1 MHGDRMKKNIKVNYK
16 SIFKYDDHHETVQ
29 FKSDGIYEK
38 GFDKEKFTFYNNDQK
53 IEIILKGK
61 EMTLANGPS
70 LLNLSY
76 HRKIGNHYHTDYGMI
91 ELFTELITMEHDRYL
106 KVKYILSDEHQQLSE
121 VYVMMKYDFYG
132 EENEESKKLLT
143 NKILFSGLLILIQLI
158 IVFVAFLTIHRSSR
172 FFVYLFK
179 LISVLAAL
187 YIINKDDASAYKITW
202 LVLIAAVPFVGG
214 VLYVFLGD
222 KKPSQRLQFAFLK
235 QIKNQRII
243 ENDIIE
249 EVADPYIKG
258 QMNYLNQQRYPT
270 YYGQDLKYFS
280 LGDDAFEP
288 LLESLRN
295 AKKFIFMQF
304 FIVDEGKM
312 LKSVLDILKEKVKE
326 GVEVRFMYDD
336 VGSLTMLPRHYDRQL
351 EKMGIKS
358 VAFNPFIPVLS
369 LAMNNRDHK
378 KIVVID
384 GEIGFSGGFNLAD
397 EYINQRVKYGH
408 WKDSGLMIHGPAVNS
423 LTKMFLE
430 SWNVARNTEE
440 DYEKY
445 YVRSH
450 QKFEVD
456 GYVTP
461 YGDSPLDDENVGE
474 NVYLDMINQA
484 YDYLY
489 ITTPYLILDDNLQT
503 ALINAAKR
511 GVDVRII
518 TPGIP
523 DKKIVFRVTRSYYQT
538 LIKHGIRI
546 YEYTPGFIHAKNF
559 LVDDKCA
566 TVGTINLDYRSL
578 YLHFE
583 NGIYLYNN
591 KILKDI
597 KEDFLATV
605 EKSHEITLD
614 EVVTGKFMG
623 WFEAIL
629 RVIAPLL

>member
-1 MHGDRMKKNIKVNYK
+1 MK
-16 SIFKYDDHHETVQ
+16 Q
-29 FKSDGIYEK
+29 
-38 GFDKEKFTFYNNDQK
+38 
-53 IEIILKGK
+53 
-61 EMTLANGPS
+61 
-70 LLNLSY
+70 
-76 HRKIGNHYHTDYGMI
+76 
-91 ELFTELITMEHDRYL
+91 
-106 KVKYILSDEHQQLSE
+106 
-121 VYVMMKYDFYG
+121 
-132 EENEESKKLLT
+132 SKKLLT

-222 KKPSQRLQFAFLK
+222 KKPSQRLQLAFLK

-358 VAFNPFIPVLS
+358 VAFNPFIPILS

-384 GEIGFSGGFNLAD
+384 GEIGFSGGFNLA
-397 EYINQRVKYGH
+397 
-408 WKDSGLMIHGPAVNS
+408 
-423 LTKMFLE
+423 
-430 SWNVARNTEE
+430 NVARNTEE

-474 NVYLDMINQA
+474 NVYLNMINQA

>member
-1 MHGDRMKKNIKVNYK
+1 MK
-16 SIFKYDDHHETVQ
+16 Q
-29 FKSDGIYEK
+29 
-38 GFDKEKFTFYNNDQK
+38 
-53 IEIILKGK
+53 
-61 EMTLANGPS
+61 
-70 LLNLSY
+70 
-76 HRKIGNHYHTDYGMI
+76 
-91 ELFTELITMEHDRYL
+91 
-106 KVKYILSDEHQQLSE
+106 
-121 VYVMMKYDFYG
+121 
-132 EENEESKKLLT
+132 SKKLLM
-143 NKILFSGLLILIQLI
+143 NKILFSGLLILAQLI
-158 IVFVAFLTIHRSSR
+158 VVFVAFLTIHRSSR
-172 FFVYLFK
+172 FLVYLFK
-179 LISVLAAL
+179 LISILAAL

-214 VLYVFLGD
+214 VLYLFLGD
-222 KKPSQRLQFAFLK
+222 KKPSQRLQLAFLK

-249 EVADPYIKG
+249 EVEDPFVKG

-270 YYGQDLKYFS
+270 YYGQGVKYFS
-280 LGDDAFEP
+280 LGDDAYEP
-288 LLESLRN
+288 LLEALRN

-312 LKSVLDILKEKVKE
+312 LTSVLEILKQKVQE

-336 VGSLTMLPRHYDRQL
+336 VGSLTMLPRHYYRQL
-351 EKMGIKS
+351 EKMGIQS
-358 VAFNPFIPVLS
+358 VAFNPFVPFLS

-378 KIVVID
+378 KIVVVD
-384 GEIGFSGGFNLAD
+384 GKVGFSGGFNLAD

-408 WKDSGLMIHGPAVNS
+408 WKDSGLMIHGEAVNS

-430 SWNVARNTEE
+430 SWNVAKNSEE

-445 YVRSH
+445 YVH
-450 QKFEVD
+450 EENKEND
-456 GYVTP
+456 GFVVP

-474 NVYLDMINQA
+474 NVYLNMINQA
-484 YDYLY
+484 HDYLY

-503 ALINAAKR
+503 ALINASKR

-538 LIKHGIRI
+538 LMKHGIRI
-546 YEYTPGFIHAKNF
+546 YEYIPGFIHAKNF

-583 NGIYLYNN
+583 NGIYVYKS

-597 KEDFLATV
+597 KEDFLKTV
-605 EKSHEITLD
+605 EVCHEVTLE
-614 EVVTGKFMG
+614 EVITGKFMG

>member
-1 MHGDRMKKNIKVNYK
+1 MK
-16 SIFKYDDHHETVQ
+16 Q
-29 FKSDGIYEK
+29 
-38 GFDKEKFTFYNNDQK
+38 
-53 IEIILKGK
+53 
-61 EMTLANGPS
+61 
-70 LLNLSY
+70 
-76 HRKIGNHYHTDYGMI
+76 
-91 ELFTELITMEHDRYL
+91 
-106 KVKYILSDEHQQLSE
+106 
-121 VYVMMKYDFYG
+121 
-132 EENEESKKLLT
+132 SKKLLM
-143 NKILFSGLLILIQLI
+143 NKILFSGLLILAQLI
-158 IVFVAFLTIHRSSR
+158 VVFVAFLTIHRSSR
-172 FFVYLFK
+172 FLVYLFK
-179 LISVLAAL
+179 LISILAAL

-202 LVLIAAVPFVGG
+202 LVLIAAFPFVGG
-214 VLYVFLGD
+214 VLYLFLGD
-222 KKPSQRLQFAFLK
+222 KKPSKRLQLAFLK

-249 EVADPYIKG
+249 EVEDPFVKG
-258 QMNYLNQQRYPT
+258 QMNYLNQQRFPT
-270 YYGQDLKYFS
+270 YYGQGVQYFS
-280 LGDDAFEP
+280 LGDEAYEP

-312 LKSVLDILKEKVKE
+312 LESVLKILKQKVQE

-336 VGSLTMLPRHYDRQL
+336 VGSLTMLPRHYYRQL
-351 EKMGIKS
+351 EQIGIQS
-358 VAFNPFIPVLS
+358 VAFNPFVPILS

-378 KIVVID
+378 KIVVVD
-384 GEIGFSGGFNLAD
+384 GKIGFSGGFNLAD

-408 WKDSGLMIHGPAVNS
+408 WKDSGLMIQGEAVNS

-430 SWNVARNTEE
+430 SWNVAKNSEE
-440 DYEKY
+440 DFEKY
-445 YVRSH
+445 YVYE
-450 QKFEVD
+450 KNKECD
-456 GYVTP
+456 GYVVP
-461 YGDSPLDDENVGE
+461 YGDSPLDDESVGE
-474 NVYLDMINQA
+474 NVYLNMINQA

-538 LIKHGIRI
+538 LMKHGIRI

-583 NGIYLYNN
+583 NGIYVYQS
-591 KILKDI
+591 KVLKDI
-597 KEDFLATV
+597 KEDFLKTV
-605 EKSHEITLD
+605 EVCHEVTLE
-614 EVVTGKFMG
+614 EVITGKFMG

>member
-1 MHGDRMKKNIKVNYK
+1 MK
-16 SIFKYDDHHETVQ
+16 Q
-29 FKSDGIYEK
+29 
-38 GFDKEKFTFYNNDQK
+38 
-53 IEIILKGK
+53 
-61 EMTLANGPS
+61 
-70 LLNLSY
+70 
-76 HRKIGNHYHTDYGMI
+76 
-91 ELFTELITMEHDRYL
+91 
-106 KVKYILSDEHQQLSE
+106 
-121 VYVMMKYDFYG
+121 
-132 EENEESKKLLT
+132 SKKLLM
-143 NKILFSGLLILIQLI
+143 NKILFSGLLILAQLI
-158 IVFVAFLTIHRSSR
+158 VVFIAFLTIHRSSR
-172 FFVYLFK
+172 FLVYLFK

-187 YIINKDDASAYKITW
+187 YIINKDNASAYKITW

-214 VLYVFLGD
+214 VLYLFLGD
-222 KKPSQRLQFAFLK
+222 KKPSQRLQLAFLK

-243 ENDIIE
+243 ENNIIE
-249 EVADPYIKG
+249 KVEDPFVRG

-270 YYGQDLKYFS
+270 
-280 LGDDAFEP
+280 
-288 LLESLRN
+288 LRN
-295 AKKFIFMQF
+295 AEKFIFMQF

-312 LKSVLDILKEKVKE
+312 LTSVLDILKQKVQE

-336 VGSLTMLPRHYDRQL
+336 VGSLTMLPRHYYRQL
-351 EKMGIKS
+351 EKMGIQS
-358 VAFNPFIPVLS
+358 VAFNPFVPFLS

-378 KIVVID
+378 KIVVVD
-384 GEIGFSGGFNLAD
+384 GKVGFSGGFNLAD

-408 WKDSGLMIHGPAVNS
+408 WKDSGLMIHGEAVNS

-430 SWNVARNTEE
+430 SWNVAKNSEE

-445 YVRSH
+445 YVH
-450 QKFEVD
+450 EENKEND
-456 GYVTP
+456 GFVVP
-461 YGDSPLDDENVGE
+461 YGDSPLDDESVGE
-474 NVYLDMINQA
+474 NVYLNMINQA
-484 YDYLY
+484 HDYLY

-503 ALINAAKR
+503 ALINASKR

-538 LIKHGIRI
+538 LMKHGIRI

-583 NGIYLYNN
+583 NGIYIYKS

-597 KEDFLATV
+597 KEDFLKTEEV
-605 EKSHEITLD
+605 CHEVTLE
-614 EVVTGKFMG
+614 EVITGKFMG

>member
-1 MHGDRMKKNIKVNYK
+1 M
-16 SIFKYDDHHETVQ
+16 
-29 FKSDGIYEK
+29 
-38 GFDKEKFTFYNNDQK
+38 
-53 IEIILKGK
+53 
-61 EMTLANGPS
+61 
-70 LLNLSY
+70 
-76 HRKIGNHYHTDYGMI
+76 
-91 ELFTELITMEHDRYL
+91 
-106 KVKYILSDEHQQLSE
+106 
-121 VYVMMKYDFYG
+121 
-132 EENEESKKLLT
+132 
-143 NKILFSGLLILIQLI
+143 NKILFSGLLILAQLI
-158 IVFVAFLTIHRSSR
+158 VVFVAFLTIHRSSR
-172 FFVYLFK
+172 FLVYLFK
-179 LISVLAAL
+179 LISILAAL

-202 LVLIAAVPFVGG
+202 LVLIAAFPFVGG
-214 VLYVFLGD
+214 VLYLFLGD
-222 KKPSQRLQFAFLK
+222 KKPSQRLQLTFLK
-235 QIKNQRII
+235 QIKKQRII
-243 ENDIIE
+243 ENDILE
-249 EVADPYIKG
+249 EVEDPLVRG

-270 YYGQDLKYFS
+270 YYGQGVKYFS
-280 LGDDAFEP
+280 LGDDAYEP
-288 LLESLRN
+288 LLEALRN

-312 LKSVLDILKEKVKE
+312 LTSVLEILKQKVQE

-336 VGSLTMLPRHYDRQL
+336 VGSLTMLPRHYYRQL
-351 EKMGIKS
+351 EKMGIQS
-358 VAFNPFIPVLS
+358 VAFNPFVPFLS

-378 KIVVID
+378 KIVVVD
-384 GEIGFSGGFNLAD
+384 GKVGFSGGFNLAD

-408 WKDSGLMIHGPAVNS
+408 WKDSGLMIHGEAVNS

-430 SWNVARNTEE
+430 SWNVAKNSEE

-445 YVRSH
+445 YVHEENKES
-450 QKFEVD
+450 D
-456 GYVTP
+456 GFVVP

-474 NVYLDMINQA
+474 NVYLNMINQA
-484 YDYLY
+484 HDYLY

-503 ALINAAKR
+503 ALINASKR

-523 DKKIVFRVTRSYYQT
+523 DKKLVFRVTRSYYQT
-538 LIKHGIRI
+538 LMKHGIRI

-583 NGIYLYNN
+583 NGIYVYKS

-597 KEDFLATV
+597 KEDFLKTV
-605 EKSHEITLD
+605 EVCHEVTLE
-614 EVVTGKFMG
+614 EVITGKFMG

>member
-1 MHGDRMKKNIKVNYK
+1 MK
-16 SIFKYDDHHETVQ
+16 Q
-29 FKSDGIYEK
+29 
-38 GFDKEKFTFYNNDQK
+38 
-53 IEIILKGK
+53 
-61 EMTLANGPS
+61 
-70 LLNLSY
+70 
-76 HRKIGNHYHTDYGMI
+76 
-91 ELFTELITMEHDRYL
+91 
-106 KVKYILSDEHQQLSE
+106 
-121 VYVMMKYDFYG
+121 
-132 EENEESKKLLT
+132 SKKLLM

-158 IVFVAFLTIHRSSR
+158 IVFVAFLKIHRSSR

-202 LVLIAAVPFVGG
+202 LALIAAFPFVGG
-214 VLYVFLGD
+214 VLYLFLGD
-222 KKPSQRLQFAFLK
+222 KKPSKRLQFAFLK
-235 QIKNQRII
+235 QMKNQKTI
-243 ENDIIE
+243 ENNIIN
-249 EVADPYIKG
+249 EVTDPFVKG

-270 YYGQDLKYFS
+270 YYGQGIKYFS
-280 LGDDAFEP
+280 LGDDAYLP
-288 LLESLRN
+288 LLEALKN

-312 LKSVLDILKEKVKE
+312 LESVLSILKQKVKE

-336 VGSLTMLPRHYDRQL
+336 VGSLTMLPRHYYRQL
-351 EKMGIKS
+351 EKMGIQS
-358 VAFNPFIPVLS
+358 VAFNPFVPVLS

-378 KIVVID
+378 KIVVVD
-384 GEIGFSGGFNLAD
+384 GKIGFSGGFNLAD

-408 WKDSGLMIHGPAVNS
+408 WKDSGLMIQGEAVNS

-430 SWNVARNTEE
+430 SWNVAKNSEE

-445 YVRSH
+445 YVYDH
-450 QKFEVD
+450 QEFIND

-461 YGDSPLDDENVGE
+461 YGDSPLDNENVGE
-474 NVYLDMINQA
+474 NVYLNMINQA

-597 KEDFLATV
+597 KEDFLKTV
-605 EKSHEITLD
+605 EKSHEITLN

>member
-1 MHGDRMKKNIKVNYK
+1 MKK
-16 SIFKYDDHHETVQ
+16 
-29 FKSDGIYEK
+29 
-38 GFDKEKFTFYNNDQK
+38 
-53 IEIILKGK
+53 
-61 EMTLANGPS
+61 
-70 LLNLSY
+70 
-76 HRKIGNHYHTDYGMI
+76 
-91 ELFTELITMEHDRYL
+91 
-106 KVKYILSDEHQQLSE
+106 
-121 VYVMMKYDFYG
+121 
-132 EENEESKKLLT
+132 SKKLLM
-143 NKILFSGLLILIQLI
+143 NKILFSGLLILAQLI
-158 IVFVAFLTIHRSSR
+158 VVFIAFLTIHRSSR
-172 FFVYLFK
+172 FLVYLFK

-214 VLYVFLGD
+214 VLYLFLGD
-222 KKPSQRLQFAFLK
+222 KKPSQRLQLAFLK

-243 ENDIIE
+243 ENNIIE
-249 EVADPYIKG
+249 KVEDPFVRG

-270 YYGQDLKYFS
+270 YYGQGVKYFS
-280 LGDDAFEP
+280 LGDEAYEP
-288 LLESLRN
+288 LLEALRN
-295 AKKFIFMQF
+295 AEKFIFMQF

-312 LKSVLDILKEKVKE
+312 LTSVLDILKQKVQE

-336 VGSLTMLPRHYDRQL
+336 VGSLTMLPRHYYRQL
-351 EKMGIKS
+351 EKMGIQS
-358 VAFNPFIPVLS
+358 VAFNPFVPFLS

-378 KIVVID
+378 KIVVVD
-384 GEIGFSGGFNLAD
+384 GKIGFSGGFNLAD

-408 WKDSGLMIHGPAVNS
+408 WKDSGLMIHGEAVNS

-430 SWNVARNTEE
+430 SWNVAKNSEE

-445 YVRSH
+445 YVH
-450 QKFEVD
+450 EENKGND
-456 GYVTP
+456 GFVVP
-461 YGDSPLDDENVGE
+461 YGDSPLDDESVGE
-474 NVYLDMINQA
+474 NVYLNMINQSH
-484 YDYLY
+484 DYLY

-503 ALINAAKR
+503 ALINASKR
-511 GVDVRII
+511 GVDV

-538 LIKHGIRI
+538 LMKYGIRI

-583 NGIYLYNN
+583 NGIYIYKS

-597 KEDFLATV
+597 KEDFLKTEEV
-605 EKSHEITLD
+605 CHEVTLE
-614 EVVTGKFMG
+614 EVITGKFMG

>member
-1 MHGDRMKKNIKVNYK
+1 MK
-16 SIFKYDDHHETVQ
+16 Q
-29 FKSDGIYEK
+29 
-38 GFDKEKFTFYNNDQK
+38 
-53 IEIILKGK
+53 
-61 EMTLANGPS
+61 
-70 LLNLSY
+70 
-76 HRKIGNHYHTDYGMI
+76 
-91 ELFTELITMEHDRYL
+91 
-106 KVKYILSDEHQQLSE
+106 
-121 VYVMMKYDFYG
+121 
-132 EENEESKKLLT
+132 SKKLLM

-158 IVFVAFLTIHRSSR
+158 IVFVAFLNIHRSSR
-172 FFVYLFK
+172 FLVYLFK
-179 LISVLAAL
+179 LISVLVAL

-214 VLYVFLGD
+214 VLYLFLGD
-222 KKPSQRLQFAFLK
+222 KKPSKRLQVAFLK
-235 QIKNQRII
+235 QMKNQKII
-243 ENDIIE
+243 ENNIIN
-249 EVADPYIKG
+249 EVNDPFVKG

-270 YYGQDLKYFS
+270 YYGQGIKYFS
-280 LGDDAFEP
+280 LGDDAYLP
-288 LLESLRN
+288 LLEALKN

-312 LKSVLDILKEKVKE
+312 LESVLNILKQKVKE

-336 VGSLTMLPRHYDRQL
+336 VGSLTMLPRHYYRQL
-351 EKMGIKS
+351 EKMGIQS
-358 VAFNPFIPVLS
+358 VAFNPFVPILS

-378 KIVVID
+378 KIVVVD

-408 WKDSGLMIHGPAVNS
+408 WKDSGLMIQGEAVNS

-430 SWNVARNTEE
+430 SWNVAKNSEE
-440 DYEKY
+440 DYSKY
-445 YVRSH
+445 YVYDH
-450 QKFEVD
+450 QDFIKD

-461 YGDSPLDDENVGE
+461 YGDSPLDNENVGE
-474 NVYLDMINQA
+474 NVYLNMINQA

-597 KEDFLATV
+597 KEDFLNTV
-605 EKSHEITLD
+605 EKSHEITLN